1 MFYEL
6 TGLFPHDDIGM
17 QPESNPY
24 YNQRKKLGI
33 MVADNNYILVH
44 SDSSER
50 GAWVPKMPDFE
61 GL

>member
-1 MFYEL
+1 
-6 TGLFPHDDIGM
+6 M